1 MIKYI
6 LIALLFAAPVYASHS
21 NQIIIQHETSDM
33 STFHHREKSI
43 SKFQEDSIRI
53 IKGVTFVRVDHY
65 SVTVAKGKAFDW
77 KEINGKV
84 VEILN
89 IECENCHEVKQ

>member
-6 LIALLFAAPVYASHS
+6 LIALLFAAPTYASHS
-21 NQIIIQHETSDM
+21 KLIIIKHATKNM
-33 STFHHREKSI
+33 SAFHHREKSI

-53 IKGVTFVRVDHY
+53 IKGVTFVRVDPY
-65 SVTVAKGKAFDW
+65 SVTVAKKNAFDW

-89 IECENCHEVKQ
+89 FECEDCHEG